1 MQPCSNRTSLA
12 AVVVLALAT
21 ALTFVTVS
29 SAGATPPNL
38 STDALIEA
46 YLTSIGVTDA
56 EWQGTTANPSHKNY
70 AGPRCPGSSW
80 NCVPATTP
88 IVQVTDAG
96 GTNLFACGGLDCVVV
111 QVALHGGQ
119 NSGTCVRGDNTSN
132 NQTQECVITQANDGN
147 ENNTNAAVIAQN
159 IQQSGGAEQTARQVA
174 SIEQTNSL
182 GKNIARINQVIGQK
196 QDIKSG
202 TEITQTQEAH
212 QGATVDQLTTEGDN
226 FSTIT
231 ERQDQS
237 QKASKGTT
245 SITQRQNTDTFP
257 TSTNNDPSCDQP
269 FVTPYDQDKN
279 QCAEVLQVSNDDPLL
294 LLPEGGSLD
303 SSLLQRI
310 NESQSAS
317 ASPLV
322 NQFQGESPLLSGQG
336 GSVDQISSGVATNE
350 ADEDTFQSQTTS
362 GIPALGVVNQTKYTG
377 DPRCCQFQQSNP
389 NSSSDIDQETNQFA
403 SSPGATQVAFF
414 EGTCQSSG
422 SCHVLQ
428 TSTINGST
436 AEPNECDGGEEG
448 GFCEEVMVCSNN
460 GEGTVCAPP
469 EPTTTTTT
477 TETFTGPD

>member
-1 MQPCSNRTSLA
+1 MQPRSTRTNLA
-12 AVVVLALAT
+12 AVVVLALAS

-29 SAGATPPNL
+29 GAGATPPNL
-38 STDALIEA
+38 STDDAINT
-46 YLTSIGVTDA
+46 YLTSIGATGAV
-56 EWQGTTANPSHKNY
+56 WQGTTANPSHKNY
-70 AGPRCPGSSW
+70 AGPSCPGSSW

-88 IVQVTDAG
+88 IVQITDAG
-96 GTNLFACGGLDCVVV
+96 GYNVFACGGLDCVVV
-111 QVALHGGQ
+111 QIALKGGQ
-119 NSGTCVRGDNTSN
+119 NGGACLRGDNTSN
-132 NQTQECVITQANDGN
+132 NQTQECVITQVNDGN
-147 ENNTNAAVIAQN
+147 QNSTNAASISQN
-159 IQQSGGAEQTARQVA
+159 IQQSGGSEQTARQIARIV
-174 SIEQTNSL
+174 QDNSL
-182 GKNIARINQVIGQK
+182 GKNIARINQVIGQR
-196 QDIKSG
+196 QDTKSG
-202 TEITQTQEAH
+202 STITQTQEAH
-212 QGATVDQLTTEGDN
+212 QAATVDQLTTEGDN
-226 FSTIT
+226 LSTIT

-245 SITQRQNTDTFP
+245 SITQNQNKDSSGTNTDPF
-257 TSTNNDPSCDQP
+257 CDGSELG
-269 FVTPYDQDKN
+269 TPAFDQDKN
-279 QCAEVLQVSNDDPLL
+279 QCAEVVQASNDDLL

-403 SSPGATQVAFF
+403 SSFPAAVQVASFT
-414 EGTCQSSG
+414 GTCESSG

-469 EPTTTTTT
+469 PPPPTTTTT
-477 TETFTGPD
+477 EIFTGPN